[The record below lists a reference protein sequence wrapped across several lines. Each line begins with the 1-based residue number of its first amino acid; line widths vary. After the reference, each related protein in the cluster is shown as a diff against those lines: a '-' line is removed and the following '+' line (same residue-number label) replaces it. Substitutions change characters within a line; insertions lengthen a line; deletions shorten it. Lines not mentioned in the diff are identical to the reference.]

1 MENSMPNPYV
11 ILQGANTI
19 VFCVECDKEY
29 SLPVS
34 AEQVLRWQ
42 QGELI
47 QNAMPE
53 LPRADRELFLS
64 GICGDCWK
72 KTFGPPAHR
81 D

>member
-1 MENSMPNPYV
+1 MPEPYV

-34 AEQVLRWQ
+34 TEQVLRWQ

-47 QNAMPE
+47 QKCHAGVAEGGQGAIPFRNLRRLLE
-53 LPRADRELFLS
+53 EDV
-64 GICGDCWK
+64 W
-72 KTFGPPAHR
+72 PPCA
-81 D
+81 

>member
-1 MENSMPNPYV
+1 MLNPCV
-11 ILQGANTI
+11 ILRGANAI

-34 AEQVLRWQ
+34 AEQVLRWH

-53 LPRADRELFLS
+53 LPKADRELFPS
-64 GICGDCWK
+64 
-72 KTFGPPAHR
+72 
-81 D
+81 

>member
-11 ILQGANTI
+11 ILQGAYTI

-34 AEQVLRWQ
+34 TEQVLQWQ
-42 QGELI
+42 RGELI

-53 LPRADRELFLS
+53 LPRVDRELFLS
-64 GICGDCWK
+64 GICSDCWRK
-72 KTFGPPAHR
+72 IFGPPQ